1 MTPQFPVIELFD
13 RLAIAQIK
21 FQRTGANAEEL
32 QFYTEQARLWNHH
45 LVEDLFQKLLSIHQQ
60 IWELEK
66 ELKSGV
72 EQDLPL
78 EEIGRRAIA
87 IRDWNNQRVS
97 VKNLMAQRLGD
108 SIVEIKHDHL
118 SESPR

>member
-32 QFYTEQARLWNHH
+32 EFYTAQARAWNHH
-45 LVEDLFQKLLSIHQQ
+45 LVKDLFLQLVNIHQQ

-66 ELKSGV
+66 ELKSGF
-72 EQDLPL
+72 EKDIPL

-87 IRDWNNQRVS
+87 IRDWNNRRVS

-108 SIVEIKHDHL
+108 PISEIKKDHL
-118 SESPR
+118 SENPR